1 VIALPIAS
9 RGYGECFY
17 SVTERLVMNRD
28 LAHEADMRA
37 LYREQ
42 LEADC
47 GNDDGYESTDWDDSL
62 EAEDEDYYVKP
73 NERQIW

>member
-1 VIALPIAS
+1 
-9 RGYGECFY
+9 
-17 SVTERLVMNRD
+17 MNRD

>member
-1 VIALPIAS
+1 
-9 RGYGECFY
+9 
-17 SVTERLVMNRD
+17 MDRD

-47 GNDDGYESTDWDDSL
+47 DGDEEAGRYYHDDESQEVAHKW
-62 EAEDEDYYVKP
+62 YYVKP